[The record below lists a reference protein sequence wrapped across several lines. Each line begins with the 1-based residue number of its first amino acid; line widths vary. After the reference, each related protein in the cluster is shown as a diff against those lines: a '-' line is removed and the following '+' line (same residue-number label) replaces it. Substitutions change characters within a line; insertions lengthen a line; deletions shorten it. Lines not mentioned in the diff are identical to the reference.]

1 MSDPGQKVVNKYK
14 IVVAGSANTGKTCF
28 IRRHLTGEFAEDCQ
42 PTPRAVSLTLTFVT
56 TRGQIVFELWDVPG
70 VEKAPAIWDHF
81 SGARGVLAFYDASA
95 SKDSISEA
103 LAIVNATPKLV
114 AVLCG
119 GKADLLEENVALGAW
134 SSPPSLAHYQVSA
147 KNDLNI
153 DKPFLVLARAFL
165 GDPLLTFIEKPAVAP
180 AATLAARLPV
190 SPEAAKRVFLVV
202 SEQSFGAGLRGIF
215 DTLDAARAYAKYA
228 NIGGLGFAIISFLPN
243 VPGSE
248 LFVGNE

>member
-1 MSDPGQKVVNKYK
+1 MSDPRQKVYK

-28 IRRHLTGEFAEDCQ
+28 IRRHLTGEFTEDCQ
-42 PTPRAVSLTLTFVT
+42 PTPRAVALTLTFVT

-70 VEKAPAIWDHF
+70 AEKAPAIWDHF

-95 SKDSISEA
+95 SKGSISEA
-103 LAIVNATPKLV
+103 LAIVNATPNLV

-119 GKADLLEENVALGAW
+119 GKADLLEEKVALGAW
-134 SSPPSLAHYQVSA
+134 SSPPSLAHFQVSA
-147 KNDLNI
+147 KNDYNV

-165 GDPLLTFIEKPAVAP
+165 NDPLLCFVKKPAIP
-180 AATLAARLPV
+180 PDESLLARLPA

-202 SEQSFGAGLRGIF
+202 SELSFGVGLRGIF
-215 DTLDAARAYAKYA
+215 DTPDAARAYAKYA
-228 NIGGLGFAIISFLPN
+228 NVSSLGFAIISYIPN

-248 LFVGNE
+248 LFIGHD